1 MGNKKSENQS
11 LEGIMTLT
19 NDPLALQ
26 NVGRKKAD
34 KNKRK

>member
-1 MGNKKSENQS
+1 MENKKSENQS

-26 NVGRKKAD
+26 NISRKEID
-34 KNKRK
+34 KNAK